1 MKTCKY
7 SPILIALSLASLS
20 HGAVISWQTPVNISS
35 NAATFEASVA
45 NTGVFVSARNFGST
59 SDVTINGVTFTGQG
73 VAATTNVIGPAAFN
87 NSAGVFSVTALGG
100 STGTTTSSYTGSLGA
115 FAGTT
120 GLLDANQQSLL
131 RSFISGAGGTPQSY
145 TVTLEGLIAGNE
157 YQIQIWASDSRVG
170 GTAPLTIANRQANLS
185 DGTVGGAT
193 VLVDHNVSNTEGG
206 LGQYVIGTFTAN
218 ATNQS
223 FTYTGATSNSG
234 YVALSAYSVHQIPE
248 PSAAL
253 LGVLGLSCLALRR
266 R

>member
-7 SPILIALSLASLS
+7 SPILIALVLASLS

-45 NTGVFVSARNFGST
+45 NSGVFVSARNFGT
-59 SDVTINGVTFTGQG
+59 DSDVTINGVTFTGQG
-73 VAATTNVIGPAAFN
+73 IAASGNVTVPAAFN
-87 NSAGVFSVTALGG
+87 NSSGVFSVTALGG
-100 STGTTTSSYTGSLGA
+100 SSGTTTASYAGTAGA

-120 GLLDANQQSLL
+120 GLLDVSHQSLL
-131 RSFISGAGGTPQSY
+131 RGFISGAGGTPQSY
-145 TVTLEGLIAGNE
+145 TLTLQGLVAGNE
-157 YQIQIWASDSRVG
+157 YRIQLWASDSRVG
-170 GTAPLTIANRQANLS
+170 GTAPLTIGNRSGNLS

-193 VLVDHNVSNTEGG
+193 LLVDHNAPNTEGG
-206 LGQYVIGTFTAN
+206 LGQYVIGTFTADA
-218 ATNQS
+218 ATQS

-234 YVALSAYSVHQIPE
+234 YVAINAFSVHQIPE

-253 LGVLGLSCLALRR
+253 LGVLGLSFLALRR